1 MADAAEQ
8 YELTGEEPVTLSKG
22 EEQDL
27 LDLVEEKQQ
36 TREGRNIRA
45 SEVPSILLPYQARWH
60 ADNAVVRLADKSRRI
75 GWSWG
80 ALAAEGAMEAAL
92 PKGHPKGMNQY
103 YMGYN
108 QAMAA
113 ENIGDVA
120 FFAQAFGS
128 VVSDI
133 SVRRHR
139 EHIAVKD
146 DEGQIIRNERRDIT
160 TYKVTFASGHIY
172 EALSSN
178 PHNWRGRQGHA
189 RIDEAAF
196 HENLAQVVKAALAFR
211 LWGGRISIVST
222 QNGEEN
228 QFNLWVKEVRAGKL
242 NWSHHHVDFD
252 QALAEGFFKRIC
264 LVTGKTWSPEAER
277 DFRQAAFDD
286 YPDQADAN
294 EELLCIPKAGSGVYF
309 SRILLEQC
317 QEEGIPI
324 VRWTQPAEWVLDQ
337 KRLADTDQWIQ
348 DNLKPLIDSLP
359 AGQRTVYG
367 QDFGRD
373 GDLSV
378 IWILQNDSPRH
389 WRTAF
394 ILELRKLP
402 FDVQEKIR
410 DYLLDELPLLH
421 HAKFDA
427 RGNGQ
432 SHAEGAIQKLGPQR
446 VECVMLTATW
456 YAVAFPKYKSAYEDR
471 SITIPVSE
479 DIIADH
485 RLAELY
491 KGNPR
496 MSERRVKGSDG
507 QFRHGDSTVAGLMA
521 WMAAIEEGE
530 PAYGVDIEP
539 DMNVYQP
546 DSARARMRMGMFR

>member
-1 MADAAEQ
+1 MAEPAETL
-8 YELTGEEPVTLSKG
+8 EFAGEEPLSLSKG

-27 LDLVEEKQQ
+27 LDLVEEQQQ
-36 TREGRNIRA
+36 TREGRGITAAN
-45 SEVPSILLPYQARWH
+45 VPTILLPYQARWH
-60 ADNAVVRLADKSRRI
+60 ADESVVRLAEKSRRI

-92 PKGHPKGMNQY
+92 PKGHRFGMNQY

-113 ENIGDVA
+113 ENIGDVV
-120 FFAQAFGS
+120 FFAQAYGS

-139 EHIAVKD
+139 AHLAVKD
-146 DEGQIIRNERRDIT
+146 AGGVVIRNERRDIT
-160 TYKVTFASGHIY
+160 TYKVSFASGHVY

-196 HENLAQVVKAALAFR
+196 HDNLAQVVKAALAFR

-222 QNGEEN
+222 HNGEEN
-228 QFNLWVKEVRAGKL
+228 QFNLWVKEIKAGKL
-242 NWSHHHVDFD
+242 NWSLHHVDFD
-252 QALAEGFFKRIC
+252 QALAEGFYQRIC
-264 LVTGKTWSPEAER
+264 LVTGQTWSPEAER
-277 DFRQAAFDD
+277 EFRQAAFDD

-317 QEEGIPI
+317 QEAGIPI

-337 KRLADTDQWIQ
+337 KRLDDTDRWIR
-348 DNLKPLIDSLP
+348 DTLKPLIDNLP
-359 AGQRTVYG
+359 TDQRTVYG

-378 IWILQNDSPRH
+378 IWILQNDAPRH

-394 ILELRKLP
+394 LLELRKLP
-402 FDVQEKIR
+402 FDVQAQIR
-410 DYLLDELPLLH
+410 DHLLEELPLLH

-432 SHAEGAIQKLGPQR
+432 SHAEGAIQLLGPQK
-446 VECVMLTATW
+446 VECVMLTASW
-456 YAVAFPKYKSAYEDR
+456 YAVAFPKYKSAYEDK
-471 SITIPVSE
+471 SITIPKSE

-491 KGNPR
+491 KGSPR
-496 MSERRVKGSDG
+496 MSDRRVKGSDG
-507 QFRHGDSTVAGLMA
+507 KFRHGDSTVAGLMA
-521 WMAAIEEGE
+521 WMAALEEGE
-530 PAYGVDIEP
+530 PAFGVDLEP
-539 DMNVYQP
+539 DMTVYQP
-546 DSARARMRMGMFR
+546 DSAKGRMRVGVFR